1 MLAISCSKDDSE
13 DIVIPSPI
21 TDTKLYSYGITAQA
35 GAATTLEKTMSLDD
49 FTALDT
55 YQKYVYKGSI
65 NISSYIEFVKSS
77 TEVTE
82 ITDVI
87 LQVKNNSKIVY
98 NLGTITGNEEFTSLG
113 VLNFLQ
119 LIADELVEEEEEIIL
134 QLSFTT
140 TNTIASEVKL
150 NINMDIEFDLK

>member
-1 MLAISCSKDDSE
+1 MVAISCSKDDSD

-21 TDTKLYSYGITAQA
+21 TDTKLYSYGITAPA
-35 GAATTLEKTMSLDD
+35 GATITLERTMSLDD

-65 NISSYIEFVKSS
+65 NISSFIEFVKSS
-77 TEVTE
+77 TEATE
-82 ITDVI
+82 INDVT

-98 NLGTITGNEEFTSLG
+98 NLGTITGNEEFTSLD

-119 LIADELVEEEEEIIL
+119 LIADELVEEEEIIL